1 MVIKMWDIFEEMQK
15 RFKQEM
21 GRMERLLRELR
32 KPIAPL
38 TGFREPLADIQVTDK
53 DVIINVELPGVD
65 KEDVQLN
72 ITEDSIDIKAEKKKE
87 VIEKKKGYFRQER
100 GYAGFR
106 RYFSLPVKVIPEKA
120 EAKLEKGV
128 LRIRIPRAKL
138 EKKKKKEVKVKV
150 K

>member
-1 MVIKMWDIFEEMQK
+1 MRDIFEEMQK

-21 GRMERLLRELR
+21 ERMERLLREFR
-32 KPIAPL
+32 KPIMPV

-53 DVIINVELPGVD
+53 EVIVNIELPGVD

-87 VIEKKKGYFRQER
+87 IIEKKKGYFRQER
-100 GYAGFR
+100 GFAGFR

-120 EAKLEKGV
+120 EAKLDKGI
-128 LRIRIPRAKL
+128 LRIRIPRAKP
-138 EKKKKKEVKVKV
+138 EKKKKKEIKVKI

>member
-1 MVIKMWDIFEEMQK
+1 MRDIFEEMQK

-21 GRMERLLRELR
+21 ERMERLLREFR
-32 KPIAPL
+32 KPIMPVTA
-38 TGFREPLADIQVTDK
+38 GFREPLADIQVTDK
-53 DVIINVELPGVD
+53 EVIINVELPGID

-87 VIEKKKGYFRQER
+87 IIEKKKGYFRQER

-128 LRIRIPRAKL
+128 LRIRIPRAKP
-138 EKKKKKEVKVKV
+138 EKKKKKEIKVKI